1 MDLNCAVIYDLL
13 PLYLEGLCSEET
25 KILVETHLE
34 DCQSCQE
41 TYRRM
46 TEETLPEPA
55 APEVKKPKENKPLN
69 AKKVLKRIR
78 RRWIALLLCALLIVP
93 ITILSLNQADGTG
106 LSFTSIPYVIKTREF
121 LSSVTAGNYNK
132 AFSLLDVIR
141 EYNSYATP
149 LYQDFSEHPFAQYHK
164 TELAGDSYYVSD
176 SVYRNQYAAYLEDGD
191 EAQFW
196 LNLLLFYE
204 SIQDF
209 PLMIPETIMPAI
221 KQKIENDQGLYET
234 LAYFLSRFSLIEGEA
249 GSYYIDCNV
258 SEDTFISSEP
268 YFCVLPAYYYSQS
281 VQYAKQAIEEMNEFS
296 AGYAALGLEKYT
308 ELSQEVFTKNLE
320 SLAQKGIVITDWR
333 LTDIYVMEDG
343 IYHITYALK
352 VMMNG
357 QSVNGSSV
365 EFTIS
370 KNGIINSSFQES
382 NQLVIREETNSSL
395 LNLNLIRFY
404 FLEYD
409 K

>member
-25 KILVETHLE
+25 KILVETHLA

-46 TEETLPEPA
+46 AEGTLPEPA
-55 APEVKKPKENKPLN
+55 APEVKKPKNKPLN

-93 ITILSLNQADGTG
+93 VTILSLNQADGTG

-121 LSSVTAGNYNK
+121 LSTVAAGNYNK
-132 AFSLLDVIR
+132 AFSLLDVTR

-164 TELAGDSYYVSD
+164 TELAGESYYVSD

-204 SIQDF
+204 SRQDF

-281 VQYAKQAIEEMNEFS
+281 VQYAKQTIEEMNKFS

-308 ELSQEVFTKNLE
+308 KLSQEVFTKNLE
-320 SLAQKGIVITDWR
+320 FLAQKGIIITDWR

-352 VMMNG
+352 VMVNG